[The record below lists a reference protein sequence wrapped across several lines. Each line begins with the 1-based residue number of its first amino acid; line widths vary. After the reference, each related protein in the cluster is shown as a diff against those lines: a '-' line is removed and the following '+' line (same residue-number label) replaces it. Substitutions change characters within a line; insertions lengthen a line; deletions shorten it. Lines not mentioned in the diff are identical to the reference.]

1 MGQLRQSSDRAQKP
15 HQSHWPLSSGQLYS
29 FPFIKL
35 LRGRSKG
42 RVSGFENKIS
52 KALSVPFKRISFII
66 FNFQSQTCLLDEEE
80 FMKMIHVQ
88 MLTTTTTLDFESYSP
103 HKWKQLWEPDSH
115 VEMQCQSHAALQA
128 YNTKVIHWPFNFQKW
143 LTRNFSL

>member
-15 HQSHWPLSSGQLYS
+15 HQSHCPLYSGQLYS

-35 LRGRSKG
+35 LRGRAKG

-52 KALSVPFKRISFII
+52 KAPRVPFKRISFII
-66 FNFQSQTCLLDEEE
+66 LFFNSQSQTCLLDEEE

-103 HKWKQLWEPDSH
+103 HK
-115 VEMQCQSHAALQA
+115 
-128 YNTKVIHWPFNFQKW
+128 
-143 LTRNFSL
+143 